1 MSATVGVIVNPGSG
15 RDVRRVAARAADSTP
30 QSKRNQVAR
39 IAIGA
44 VASGAR
50 RLIVARDPFRIS
62 EEAVRHLRL
71 DAEIEVID
79 IGARVRPEDSARAAD
94 AMRASGCGALVVLGG
109 DGTQRTVAK
118 AWPGVPMV
126 PVSTGTN
133 NVFPFMLE
141 ATLAGSAAALVVLD
155 EMALEQV
162 APRAKC
168 IRVEIDGG
176 PRDLA
181 LVDAVLLVGDF
192 RGNLLPF
199 EPAHL
204 RRILLARA
212 EPAAIGTS
220 PIGGLLHPAGI
231 DDDFGV
237 EVECGGAVEGSCELR
252 VPISPGLYRPVRV
265 ASWRRVELEQAV
277 EFRGPGVLAFDGDR
291 EYTLAPGQS
300 VRLRIERAG
309 PRVIRTGRVFSEA
322 ARLGRFLDRPAWR
335 DPHAGG

>member
-1 MSATVGVIVNPGSG
+1 MSATVGVIVNPVSG

-118 AWPGVPMV
+118 AWPDVPMV

-141 ATLAGSAAALVVLD
+141 ATLAGSAAALVVSG
-155 EMALEQV
+155 EVALEQV

-168 IRVEIDGG
+168 IRVEIEAG

-181 LVDAVLLVGDF
+181 LVDATLLVGDF

-199 EPAHL
+199 EPARL
-204 RRILLARA
+204 RRLLLARA
-212 EPAAIGTS
+212 EPDAIGTS

-237 EVECGGAVEGSCELR
+237 EVECGDASEGSRELR
-252 VPISPGLYRPVRV
+252 VPISPGLYRTVRV
-265 ASWRRVELEQAV
+265 ADWRRVELEQAV
-277 EFRGPGVLAFDGDR
+277 EFRGPGVIALDGDR
-291 EYTLAPGQS
+291 EHTLAPAQRA
-300 VRLRIERAG
+300 RLWIERAG
-309 PRVIRTGRVFSEA
+309 PRVIRAARVFAQA
-322 ARLGRFLDRPAWR
+322 AHQGLFLDRGTWR
-335 DPHAGG
+335 DPHADG